1 MSLKTKMLG
10 GTPFSQ
16 MSLGTVQLGMNYGI
30 ANQEGKPDLERS
42 MSVLQAAVD
51 GGVTAL
57 DTAAVYGDSEK
68 VIGEFLKR
76 RGGRKGLFITTKF
89 LLDVPDDAPDVQ
101 VRSEIR
107 RSFERS
113 LENLGV
119 DGVDC
124 LMLHRTEYFAKFGD
138 AVAGVLEELIQEELV
153 GRAGVSIYHPED
165 LEPAMRYGLVSM
177 VQAPMSLMDHALA
190 ESKYMQV
197 LREKDIALI
206 VRSVFLQGL
215 FFLDPDK
222 MTDPDL
228 LEAAAPKLRLI
239 REIAR
244 EAKMTAAQLAV
255 AYIRDMPGVT
265 GVVLGAEKPEQVR
278 ENLAHF
284 GADAPSIDAQT
295 RQRIDRECSADI
307 ARIMTV
313 LSRPK
318 LAN

>member
-1 MSLKTKMLG
+1 MKTKMLG

-57 DTAAVYGDSEK
+57 DTAAAYGDSEK
-68 VIGEFLKR
+68 VIGQFLKR

-89 LLDVPDDAPDVQ
+89 LLDVPADASGALVQ
-101 VRSEIR
+101 SEIR
-107 RSFERS
+107 RSLERS

-119 DGVDC
+119 DRVDC
-124 LMLHRTEYFAKFGD
+124 LMLHRAEYFARFGD
-138 AVAGVLEELIQEELV
+138 AVAGVLEALIREGLV

-177 VQAPMSLMDHALA
+177 VQAPMNLMDHALA
-190 ESKYMQV
+190 QSGYMEL
-197 LREKDIALI
+197 LRRKDIALI

-215 FFLDPDK
+215 FFLDPDE

-228 LEAAAPKLRLI
+228 LAAAAPKLRLI

-244 EAKMTAAQLAV
+244 GAGMTTAQLAV

-278 ENLAHF
+278 ENLVHF
-284 GADAPSIDAQT
+284 AADAPSIDAET
-295 RQRIDRECSADI
+295 RQRIDRECAADI

-318 LAN
+318 PAN

>member
-1 MSLKTKMLG
+1 MKTKMLG

-57 DTAAVYGDSEK
+57 DTAAAYGDSEK

-89 LLDVPDDAPDVQ
+89 LLDVPDDAPDAQ

-107 RSFERS
+107 RSLERS

-124 LMLHRTEYFAKFGD
+124 LMLHRAEYFAKFGD
-138 AVAGVLEELIQEELV
+138 AVAGVLEELIREGLV

-177 VQAPMSLMDHALA
+177 VQAPMNLMDHALA
-190 ESKYMQV
+190 ESEYMQM
-197 LREKDIALI
+197 LRQKDIALI

-228 LEAAAPKLRLI
+228 LDAAAPKLRLI

-278 ENLAHF
+278 ENLTHF

-318 LAN
+318 SAN